1 LEHQRPD
8 PDELLGQITAAEA
21 QEGRGKL
28 RIFLGYAAGVGKT
41 YTMLLAGRQRK
52 GEGVD
57 VVVGYVETH
66 KRAETEALVEG
77 MEIVPRRKVEYRG
90 AELEEMDVDAVL
102 ARRPGLA
109 LVDELAHTNAPGS
122 RHPKRHQDVEE
133 LLAAG
138 IDVYTTLNIQHIES
152 LNDAVA
158 QITGVKVRETVPDGV
173 LDEAAEIE
181 IIDLPPDEL
190 LQRLAEGKVYVP
202 EQAAQAVERF
212 FRKGNLSALR
222 EMVLRRAA
230 SRVDEQMRSY
240 MRTKAIP
247 GPWPAG
253 ERLLVCVGPGPL
265 SARLLRTTRRLAE
278 ELRADWHALYVET
291 PPSARTSAMGKDA
304 VAQNLRLAEE
314 LGAQVAMRTGTSIAD
329 TVVAYARQHNVTKII
344 VGKPLMPRWA
354 ELIRGSVVDQ
364 IIRQSGII
372 DVYVI
377 SSAAGAPAVRKG
389 SGRPRMGRAEVR
401 PYALGVGLVAAATA
415 LGFPVRHMI
424 EPTNLVMLYL
434 AAVVLAGLYLGRGP
448 SIMTSLL
455 SVAAF
460 DFFFIPP
467 RFTMAVSDTQYL
479 LTFLGLF
486 VVGLVISALADRVRY
501 QMHAA
506 QTREAETYEVYSL
519 SRDLASGTDE
529 ESVTRA
535 VLTRMTQT
543 FGYAAVIMIAGDGR
557 IAGQASLRSMGAT
570 PGLEIDED
578 ERAVATW
585 AYQHGQAAGE
595 GTDTLPG
602 AALRYMPLTT
612 GRRTLGVIGV
622 RRQNRDAGET
632 PDRRRLLDAFVNQ
645 AALAYERV
653 ELGEQ
658 ARRVDVLDATEKL
671 QTALLSSVSHELRTP
686 LASITGVLSSLKE
699 ATASQGT
706 FRMKEEALA
715 GLAESALGEAERLN
729 HLVGNLLDMTRLE
742 AGALR
747 VNAEPVELEDLM
759 GAVLAQFS
767 ERARGHE
774 IEVAPMA
781 GLPMVPLDFVLIAQ
795 VLVNLLDN
803 AVKYSPPGAPVE
815 VAAKVLGDEV
825 EISVADIGPGIPES
839 DLERIFDKF
848 YRVSRPETVSGTG
861 LGLAICRGIVEAHG
875 GHISAANRPGGGTI
889 VTVTL
894 PREAVIDEGRPVE

>member
-1 LEHQRPD
+1 MEHQRPD
-8 PDELLGQITAAEA
+8 PDELLGQITAEE
-21 QEGRGKL
+21 QHEGRGQL

-66 KRAETEALVEG
+66 RRAETEALVEG
-77 MEIVPRRKVEYRG
+77 LEVVARRGVEYRG
-90 AELEEMDVDAVL
+90 SELEEMDVDAVL
-102 ARRPGLA
+102 ARKPGLA

-158 QITGVKVRETVPDGV
+158 QITGVRVRETVPDGV
-173 LDEAAEIE
+173 LDEADDLE

-202 EQAAQAVERF
+202 EQAARAVEQF

-230 SRVDEQMRSY
+230 TRVDEQMRSY
-240 MRTKAIP
+240 MRTRSIP

-253 ERLLVCVGPGPL
+253 ERLMVCVGPGPL
-265 SARLLRTTRRLAE
+265 SARLLRATRRLAD
-278 ELRADWHALYVET
+278 ELRAEWHALYVET
-291 PPSARTSAMGKDA
+291 PPSARTSALGKDA
-304 VAQNLRLAEE
+304 VAQNLRLAED

-354 ELIRGSVVDQ
+354 EMLRGAVVDQ
-364 IIRQSGII
+364 IIRQSGTI

-377 SSAAGAPAVRKG
+377 SSAAGSPAARPGAKLARVRQ
-389 SGRPRMGRAEVR
+389 RELR
-401 PYALGVGLVAAATA
+401 PYALSVVLVAAATV
-415 LGFPVRHMI
+415 LGLPLRHLI
-424 EPTNLVMLYL
+424 EPTNVVMLYL

-448 SIMTSLL
+448 SIATSFL

-460 DFFFIPP
+460 DFFFVPP
-467 RFTMAVSDTQYL
+467 RFTFAVHDTQYV

-486 VVGLVISALADRVRY
+486 VVGAVISALADRVRY
-501 QMHAA
+501 QMQAA

-529 ESVTRA
+529 ESVTQA
-535 VLTRMTQT
+535 LLTRMTQT
-543 FGYAAVIMIAGDGR
+543 FGYAAVIMIASEGP
-557 IAGQASLRSMGAT
+557 ALLREVGAT
-570 PGLEIDED
+570 TGLEIDDD

-585 AYQHGQAAGE
+585 ASEHGQAAGE

-612 GRRTLGVIGV
+612 GRRTLGVVGV
-622 RRQNRDAGET
+622 RREDREVAET

-658 ARRVDVLDATEKL
+658 ARRVEMLDATEKL

-699 ATASQGT
+699 ATASQGS

-742 AGALR
+742 AGAVR
-747 VNAEPVELEDLM
+747 VKAEPIELEDLV
-759 GAVLAQFS
+759 GAVLGQFG
-767 ERARGHE
+767 ERAGGHP

-803 AVKYSPPGAPVE
+803 AVKYSPPGAAVE
-815 VAAKVLGDEV
+815 VGAKVRDDEV
-825 EISVADIGPGIPES
+825 EITVADSGQGIPES

-875 GHISAANRPGGGTI
+875 GHIEAANRPAGGTV

-894 PREAVIDEGRPVE
+894 PRQPLIDEGRAVE